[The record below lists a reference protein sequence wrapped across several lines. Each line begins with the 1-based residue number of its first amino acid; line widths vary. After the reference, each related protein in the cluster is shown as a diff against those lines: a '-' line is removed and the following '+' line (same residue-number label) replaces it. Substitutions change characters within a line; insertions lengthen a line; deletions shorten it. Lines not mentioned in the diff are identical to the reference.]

1 MYCTERRH
9 WWRGEVVMNKEEVN
23 SVVEDGIARLKRA
36 RTKEDALA
44 VAESVTVALEQAE
57 VVQAAV
63 EKELVGSEAEA
74 KAAMAAAMVAPGAR
88 YTDYLA
94 YVRSPR

>member
-1 MYCTERRH
+1 MAAAARVAASRAAETEAVARAAAAEAKPEGPRR
-9 WWRGEVVMNKEEVN
+9 RPAG
-23 SVVEDGIARLKRA
+23 SL
-36 RTKEDALA
+36 
-44 VAESVTVALEQAE
+44 AESVTVALEQAE